1 MTAATNKTIERDLK
15 VGEWVELNPHKRR
28 PSYLIKGSAWQVE
41 SFNTLKQTCQITN
54 CKEGQWHRSETLDFE
69 EISDSSPF
77 KKTDIVQLKTDARY
91 IGRVVN
97 CQGNKIK
104 VQWAYGGHQQ
114 TLDSDKI
121 ILFIKM
127 IKGEQIVLSSYPFK
141 KGDRVHTTDKSFG
154 NVILTVRECYPSG
167 MVGLSCSFDSHL
179 SLPGIGLTII
189 EEVSN
194 DA

>member
-1 MTAATNKTIERDLK
+1 MTAVTNKTIERDLK

-54 CKEGQWHRSETLDFE
+54 CKEGEFHRSEILDFE

-77 KKTDIVQLKTDARY
+77 KKTDIVQLKSDPRY
-91 IGRVVN
+91 IGRVIH

-104 VQWAYGGHQQ
+104 VKWAMGGKQE
-114 TLDSDKI
+114 TLNSDKI
-121 ILFIKM
+121 ILFIQM
-127 IKGEQIVLSSYPFK
+127 IKGEQIVLGEYAFK
-141 KGDRVHTTDKSFG
+141 KGDQVKTTDK
-154 NVILTVRECYPSG
+154 NYEDVILTVRECYPSG
-167 MVGLSCSFDSHL
+167 MVGLACASDNHL

-189 EEVSN
+189 EEEF
-194 DA
+194 

>member
-1 MTAATNKTIERDLK
+1 MTAATNKTIERDLR
-15 VGEWVELNPHKRR
+15 VGEWVEINPNKKR

-41 SFNTLKQTCQITN
+41 SFNALKQICQITN
-54 CKEGQWHRSETLDFE
+54 CKEGQWHRSEALDYE
-69 EISDSSPF
+69 EVSDSSPF
-77 KKTDIVQLKTDARY
+77 KKTDIIQLKTDARY
-91 IGRVVN
+91 IGRVIN

-104 VQWAYGGHQQ
+104 VKWAYGGQQQ

-127 IKGEQIVLSSYPFK
+127 IKGEQIPLGEYAFK
-141 KGDRVHTTDKSFG
+141 KGDRVKSTDKNFEG
-154 NVILTVRECYPSG
+154 VILTVRECYPSG
-167 MVGLSCSFDSHL
+167 MVGLACSFDNHL
-179 SLPGIGLTII
+179 SLPGIGLMII